1 MAPATRRGTRGG
13 TPVTPPAKRA
23 RTGKTAQNPVK
34 TEDAWVDVKPEPG
47 VKKQTDTPAKRS
59 RAKTNLASSVV
70 KTPATPTNEAAV
82 AVRVAGLSPCSRNV
96 TLRRNA

>member
-1 MAPATRRGTRGG
+1 MAPATRGTRGA

-59 RAKTNLASSVV
+59 RASS
-70 KTPATPTNEAAV
+70 KMWRFPAVQVTVSWQRRMRQPSG
-82 AVRVAGLSPCSRNV
+82 VRTSVFV
-96 TLRRNA
+96 